1 MNRKLLNVELQ
12 RYEIPMRELELHPL
26 CTLFPRLTGADFD
39 ALRDDIA
46 ANGLRQPI
54 VTYQGMILDG
64 GNRFRA
70 CLAANVTPT
79 FTAFAGD
86 DPTTFVL
93 SSNLHRRH
101 MSAGQRASIV
111 SLAAN
116 WARSQT
122 HGGNRKLQGE
132 ALHLESVAERAAKSG
147 ATTRTQK
154 DADKLAKNHP
164 DVAQQ
169 VADGKKSLY
178 QAAKDF
184 KPTSKVMPRPTQPEP
199 AKPAKNAPTIESLQA
214 EVESLRG
221 ELKEAH
227 DIARDLA
234 HQLES
239 YESAS
244 GDVKAAAK
252 ELTTLKG
259 MLHTVETQRDSYMTK
274 CNEMVKSVNY
284 WKRKAGGAK

>member
-1 MNRKLLNVELQ
+1 
-12 RYEIPMRELELHPL
+12 MRELELHPL

-54 VTYQGMILDG
+54 VMHDGMILDG
-64 GNRFRA
+64 GNRYAA
-70 CLAANVTPT
+70 CLAAKVKP
-79 FTAFAGD
+79 AFVEFRGD
-86 DPTTFVL
+86 SIGAFVL
-93 SSNLHRRH
+93 SANMHRRH
-101 MSAGQRASIV
+101 LSAGQQAAIVASVQDWGRAQ
-111 SLAAN
+111 A
-116 WARSQT
+116 
-122 HGGNRKLQGE
+122 HGGNRKAAQAATLP
-132 ALHLESVAERAAKSG
+132 LETVASRAAQSG
-147 ATTRTQK
+147 ASERTQRM
-154 DADKLAKNHP
+154 ADKVAKASP
-164 DVAQQ
+164 ELSGKVAR
-169 VADGKKSLY
+169 GEISLPKAVK
-178 QAAKDF
+178 QI
-184 KPTSKVMPRPTQPEP
+184 EP
-199 AKPAKNAPTIESLQA
+199 AKPAPKLAKPDKNAPTIESLQA

>member
-1 MNRKLLNVELQ
+1 MTR
-12 RYEIPMRELELHPL
+12 LELHPL

-54 VTYQGMILDG
+54 VMHEGMILDG
-64 GNRFRA
+64 GNRYAA
-70 CLAANVTPT
+70 CLAANIKPT
-79 FTAFAGD
+79 FAEFRGD
-86 DPTTFVL
+86 SIGAFVL
-93 SSNLHRRH
+93 SVNMHRRH
-101 MSAGQRASIV
+101 LSPGQQAAIMATVQSWADAQPANRPQKAG
-111 SLAAN
+111 N
-116 WARSQT
+116 
-122 HGGNRKLQGE
+122 
-132 ALHLESVAERAAKSG
+132 VAGLSTIADRAAQSG
-147 ATTRTQK
+147 ASERTQRM
-154 DADKLAKNHP
+154 ADKVAKASP
-164 DVAQQ
+164 ELSGQ
-169 VADGKKSLY
+169 VARGEISLPK
-178 QAAKDF
+178 AAKQIEPT
-184 KPTSKVMPRPTQPEP
+184 KPTPKP

-214 EVESLRG
+214 ENESLRG

-234 HQLES
+234 HELES
-239 YESAS
+239 YETAS

>member
-1 MNRKLLNVELQ
+1 MPQ
-12 RYEIPMRELELHPL
+12 LELHPL

-54 VTYQGMILDG
+54 VMHGGMILDG
-64 GNRFRA
+64 GNRYAA
-70 CLAANVTPT
+70 CLAANVKPT
-79 FTAFAGD
+79 FIEFRGD
-86 DPTTFVL
+86 SIGAFVL
-93 SSNLHRRH
+93 SANMLRRH
-101 MSAGQRASIV
+101 LSAGQQAAIVASV
-111 SLAAN
+111 QDWGLTQQ
-116 WARSQT
+116 R
-122 HGGNRKLQGE
+122 GGNGSNQHSAKEQRCNVAPLQT
-132 ALHLESVAERAAKSG
+132 VAGRMAQSG
-147 ATTRTQK
+147 ASERTQK
-154 DADKLAKNHP
+154 MADKVAKASP
-164 DVAQQ
+164 ELSGKVAR
-169 VADGKKSLY
+169 GEISLPK
-178 QAAKDF
+178 AAKQIEPA
-184 KPTSKVMPRPTQPEP
+184 KPAPKP
-199 AKPAKNAPTIESLQA
+199 AKPAKNAPTIEQLQT

-221 ELKEAH
+221 ELMEAH

-239 YESAS
+239 YETAS

-274 CNEMVKSVNY
+274 CNEMVKSVTY